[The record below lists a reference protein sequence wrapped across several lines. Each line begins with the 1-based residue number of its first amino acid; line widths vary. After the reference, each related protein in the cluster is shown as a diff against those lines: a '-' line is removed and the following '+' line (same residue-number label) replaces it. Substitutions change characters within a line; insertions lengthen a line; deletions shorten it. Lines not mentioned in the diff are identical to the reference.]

1 MDMPPPGA
9 RLPLPARG
17 RPEWVSEFM
26 KILVT
31 FAVRSEFAPWRRRRS
46 FLRLPGDSPVFETT
60 FGGARVR
67 AVLTGMGEEHAL
79 ESAKRALAY
88 KPDICISTGL
98 AGALRSGYQPGDI
111 VAARLVSEAGEPVA
125 VASHRELLSTA
136 VDCGARQIERMATS
150 RTLVARAEEKRQLG
164 SQAEAADMESYTILV
179 EAARC
184 GVPAVAVRAI
194 SDTVDFD
201 VPYHFERALDAQGQV
216 RTLGVVSQVLRKPA
230 GLPAL
235 LKLARDCGFASRRLA
250 DFLDAFAGA
259 MAGRLSP
266 LEQDSVAAL

>member
-1 MDMPPPGA
+1 MPPQGA
-9 RLPLPARG
+9 LRPLPARG

-31 FAVRSEFAPWRRRRS
+31 FAVRSEFAPWKRRRS
-46 FLRLPGDSPVFETT
+46 FLRLPGDSPVFEAT
-60 FGGARVR
+60 FGGGARVR
-67 AVLTGMGEEHAL
+67 AVLTGMGEERAV

-98 AGALRSGYQPGDI
+98 AGALRSGFKPGDI

-125 VASHRELLSTA
+125 VASHRDLLSTA

-150 RTLVARAEEKRQLG
+150 RTLVARAAEKRQLG

-216 RTLGVVSQVLRKPA
+216 RTLAVVSQVLRKPA

-250 DFLDAFAGA
+250 DFLDAYAGA
-259 MAGRLSP
+259 MADRLSP
-266 LEQDSVAAL
+266 FEQDSVAAL